1 MAQKVTSHLV
11 DDLSG
16 DVIEDGKGRTVQFAF
31 DGSSY
36 EIDLTDDNADNFR
49 EALSDYVAAARK
61 VSGRNGRATSSGS
74 TPKARSNPD
83 DLAKFGSGRWR
94 MVTRSPLVGGSAMKS
109 ATRTTLQTER
119 RLNTL

>member
-1 MAQKVTSHLV
+1 MAQKVTTHLV

-31 DGSSY
+31 DGNSY

-61 VSGRNGRATSSGS
+61 VSGRSGRAASSVS
-74 TPKARSNPD
+74 ASKARSNPN
-83 DLAKFGSGRWR
+83 DLAKIRVWAMANGFEVAARGRISQEVR
-94 MVTRSPLVGGSAMKS
+94 DAYD
-109 ATRTTLQTER
+109 AA
-119 RLNTL
+119 N